1 MARVPRMQHPALP
14 QLAALAGILPADAP
28 NPIRFER
35 VGGALVAAYSPAQLD
50 RPTAWQLLTE
60 LFGQLTDVTPAWV
73 AGAAA

>member
-1 MARVPRMQHPALP
+1 MARVPRMQQPAP
-14 QLAALAGILPADAP
+14 AQMAALAPALPADAP
-28 NPIRFER
+28 HPIRFEHLN
-35 VGGALVAAYSPAQLD
+35 GALVAAYSPAQLD